1 MPDLQTAMQKIL
13 QSWEQ
18 PETTEPTKKESTV
31 FTPTTNTSRATFEI
45 VRDDPGLLTMQYVRK
60 LEARGYKKSSTTSLL
75 TQMLRQGHIRKGSDG
90 GLHPNQKEY
99 KPLKSA
105 KTYVKKAKKVKTSKL
120 RTFAMPQPS
129 AKALAMAAE
138 AMDGIP
144 RLVDLPVR
152 NKIEDILD
160 NISLSDAHEL
170 YRKLH
175 QYFGGLPK

>member
-18 PETTEPTKKESTV
+18 PETTEPTKETTV

-90 GLHPNQKEY
+90 GLHPNQAEY
-99 KPLKSA
+99 RPLKSA
-105 KTYVKKAKKVKTSKL
+105 TTLKNKVKKVKTSKL
-120 RTFAMPQPS
+120 ITSSLPQPS

-138 AMDGIP
+138 AMSGINMLGKRP
-144 RLVDLPVR
+144 YRT
-152 NKIEDILD
+152 KIQTILD
-160 NISLSDAHEL
+160 GISLSDAHEL
-170 YRKLH
+170 YRELH
-175 QYFGGLPK
+175 TYFGGLPK